1 MRENEGDR
9 VLETGNV
16 RRQSRSRVVLVIVL
30 GLDVERLEERGDQL
44 QVEDRFGLCLLVA
57 LNYVQALQLGEIG
70 RQDGFQPVESNF
82 EFFQKKESE
91 TNQVKGQIFIGQ
103 CSKFL
108 YNFKAT

>member
-9 VLETGNV
+9 I
-16 RRQSRSRVVLVIVL
+16 LVIML

-57 LNYVQALQLGEIG
+57 LDYVQALQLGEIG

-82 EFFQKKESE
+82 CEKKR
-91 TNQVKGQIFIGQ
+91 IRD
-103 CSKFL
+103 
-108 YNFKAT
+108 